1 MIHELCIF
9 RPCFY
14 ILVEILIVHVLLHM
28 WLMNDCRKSPSKMFH
43 HVFEWRSTICR
54 IFCEVFLEM
63 KVFRKEW
70 IEIYRGRIWD
80 DKMNFFMIVD
90 WDSIGSASR
99 SQCSFCLSHHFME
112 KLIYFDK
119 ICQQHLED
127 IGGLWYTSARQE
139 FWLMYWVIEPE
150 ILVVKDCLTSVVID
164 WLIPAMP
171 VYCCYPC
178 HGYRSTWI
186 ILHQN
191 NS

>member
-1 MIHELCIF
+1 MY
-9 RPCFY
+9 FY
-14 ILVEILIVHVLLHM
+14 ICDWWMTAENHRLKCFTMFLSEGQLYAEFSVKCSWRWRFLERNELKYIGEESGMIRWTFLWLLTEILSVLHLVASVAFVYHIIS
-28 WLMNDCRKSPSKMFH
+28 WRNKYILIKSA
-43 HVFEWRSTICR
+43 
-54 IFCEVFLEM
+54 
-63 KVFRKEW
+63 
-70 IEIYRGRIWD
+70 
-80 DKMNFFMIVD
+80 N
-90 WDSIGSASR
+90 SI
-99 SQCSFCLSHHFME
+99 
-112 KLIYFDK
+112 
-119 ICQQHLED
+119 LED
-127 IGGLWYTSARQE
+127 IGGLWYTSARQG

>member
-1 MIHELCIF
+1 MY
-9 RPCFY
+9 FY
-14 ILVEILIVHVLLHM
+14 ICDWWMTAE
-28 WLMNDCRKSPSKMFH
+28 MFH

-119 ICQQHLED
+119 ICQQHF
-127 IGGLWYTSARQE
+127 GGYWWAVIYLCQAGVLTDVLGHWTRDSGGQRLFNLSGDRLTHTSHA
-139 FWLMYWVIEPE
+139 
-150 ILVVKDCLTSVVID
+150 CLLLLS
-164 WLIPAMP
+164 M
-171 VYCCYPC
+171 
-178 HGYRSTWI
+178 SWI
-186 ILHQN
+186 
-191 NS
+191 

>member
-9 RPCFY
+9 RACFY

-28 WLMNDCRKSPSKMFH
+28 WLMNDCRKSSSKMCH
-43 HVFEWRSTICR
+43 HVFKWRSTICR

-119 ICQQHLED
+119 ICQQHF
-127 IGGLWYTSARQE
+127 GGYWWAVIYFCQAGVLTDVLGHWTRDSGGQRLFNLSGDRLTHTSHA
-139 FWLMYWVIEPE
+139 
-150 ILVVKDCLTSVVID
+150 CLLLLS
-164 WLIPAMP
+164 M
-171 VYCCYPC
+171 
-178 HGYRSTWI
+178 SWI
-186 ILHQN
+186 
-191 NS
+191 